1 MNSRIGEGCGLTS
14 GKSSLEKTISPF
26 TIALMKP
33 FEEIV
38 KFIADAAGVE
48 KLSAFKPSEAAE
60 KRVAELLAK
69 QQSGSLRPKEHK
81 ELQLF
86 VQLDHVMSLA
96 QAKAQ
101 ARGRRA
107 SAA

>member
-1 MNSRIGEGCGLTS
+1 
-14 GKSSLEKTISPF
+14 
-26 TIALMKP
+26 MKP

-38 KFIADAAGVE
+38 KFIADTAGAD
-48 KLSAFKPSEAAE
+48 KLGAFKPSQAAE
-60 KRVAELLAK
+60 KRIAVLLAK
-69 QQSGSLRPKEHK
+69 QQDGTLSPKEYE

-96 QAKAQ
+96 KAT
-101 ARGRRA
+101 ARSRNRP

>member
-1 MNSRIGEGCGLTS
+1 
-14 GKSSLEKTISPF
+14 
-26 TIALMKP
+26 MKP

-38 KFIADAAGVE
+38 KFIADTAGAE
-48 KLSAFKPSEAAE
+48 KLAAFKPSSSAE
-60 KRVAELLAK
+60 QRVAELLRK
-69 QQSGSLRPKEHK
+69 QQDGSLRPKESE

-96 QAKAQ
+96 KAKAR
-101 ARGRRA
+101 ARNRS

>member
-1 MNSRIGEGCGLTS
+1 
-14 GKSSLEKTISPF
+14 
-26 TIALMKP
+26 MKP

-38 KFIADAAGVE
+38 KFIADAAGPE
-48 KLSAFKPSEAAE
+48 KLGAFKPSNAAE

-69 QQSGSLRPKEHK
+69 QQQGSLSVKEGL

-96 QAKAQ
+96 KAKA
-101 ARGRRA
+101 RSRS

>member
-1 MNSRIGEGCGLTS
+1 
-14 GKSSLEKTISPF
+14 
-26 TIALMKP
+26 MKP

-38 KFIADAAGVE
+38 KFIADAAGPE
-48 KLSAFKPSEAAE
+48 KLAAFKPSSTAE
-60 KRVAELLAK
+60 KRVEELLTK
-69 QQSGSLRPKEHK
+69 QKQGSLSAKERE

-96 QAKAQ
+96 KAKAR
-101 ARGRRA
+101 ARNSS

>member
-1 MNSRIGEGCGLTS
+1 
-14 GKSSLEKTISPF
+14 
-26 TIALMKP
+26 MKP

-38 KFIADAAGVE
+38 KFIADAAGAE
-48 KLSAFKPSEAAE
+48 KLSAFKPSSAAE

-69 QQSGSLRPKEHK
+69 QEQGSLSAKERE

-96 QAKAQ
+96 KAKA
-101 ARGRRA
+101 RA
-107 SAA
+107 MSRSSAA

>member
-1 MNSRIGEGCGLTS
+1 
-14 GKSSLEKTISPF
+14 
-26 TIALMKP
+26 MKP

-38 KFIADAAGVE
+38 KFIADTAGAE
-48 KLSAFKPSEAAE
+48 KLAAFKPSNAAE
-60 KRVAELLAK
+60 QRVAELMTK
-69 QQSGSLRPKEHK
+69 QQDGSLRPKESE

-96 QAKAQ
+96 KAKAR
-101 ARGRRA
+101 ARNRS